1 MIYKTMFSSI
11 ANKGFPREAGG
22 AWNAPRRGGA
32 RRAGAPGRGVASG
45 EARCTPWV
53 RARRFASQSTAGGAR
68 GSAARTRV
76 ASATNPPGAAKSADP
91 SVRSPASARRHRT
104 FAVRDGPR
112 AAPPRRRAMTG
123 DDASSDAARLLAAF
137 ITTFWAL
144 FAGSSLAA
152 DLGVLPR
159 AVERVVFAFAARG
172 KSASS
177 DMSAS
182 ARAAWTVP
190 HAWFA
195 HFYVLAALW
204 TGVVLARAL
213 ALDPGGA
220 LALALFHAHVLR
232 RLLEFALVHRPR
244 RGSRMHVVGY
254 LVGLAYYLLAPLT
267 LAPEATR

>member
-1 MIYKTMFSSI
+1 
-11 ANKGFPREAGG
+11 
-22 AWNAPRRGGA
+22 
-32 RRAGAPGRGVASG
+32 
-45 EARCTPWV
+45 
-53 RARRFASQSTAGGAR
+53 
-68 GSAARTRV
+68 
-76 ASATNPPGAAKSADP
+76 
-91 SVRSPASARRHRT
+91 
-104 FAVRDGPR
+104 
-112 AAPPRRRAMTG
+112 MTG

-159 AVERVVFAFAARG
+159 AVERVVFASAARG

-204 TGVVLARAL
+204 TGVV
-213 ALDPGGA
+213 PVSYT
-220 LALALFHAHVLR
+220 H
-232 RLLEFALVHRPR
+232 
-244 RGSRMHVVGY
+244 
-254 LVGLAYYLLAPLT
+254 LT
-267 LAPEATR
+267 LPTKA